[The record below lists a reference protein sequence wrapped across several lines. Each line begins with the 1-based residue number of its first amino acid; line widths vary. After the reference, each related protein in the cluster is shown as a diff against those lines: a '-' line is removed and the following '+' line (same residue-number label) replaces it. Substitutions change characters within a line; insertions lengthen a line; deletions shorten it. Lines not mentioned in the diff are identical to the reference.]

1 MNSTDA
7 DRAARLVAVRDA
19 LEKAIAEC
27 ESKRDLAPLSREYRA
42 VMAELE
48 ALQPSTEKRKNG
60 VDEIARRRT
69 ARRKS
74 AAKDS
79 GHAGSAGQ

>member
-1 MNSTDA
+1 MKVPDA

-19 LEKAIAEC
+19 LERAIAEC

-42 VMAELE
+42 VMAEIE
-48 ALQPSTEKRKNG
+48 ALQPAQERRKNG

-74 AAKDS
+74 AAAD
-79 GHAGSAGQ
+79 